1 MSASSPATPSPCSV
15 PALAV
20 HLAAASTLLPKEI
33 HAPNPT
39 ATCAPTRSVRTET
52 SNQAHTLETWLL
64 SLGVTHAPRL
74 THTSNPVPE
83 LDILTPTTMG
93 RPGLLPLQSLAASG
107 PHAALLEGRGAPRTE
122 THSHPAI
129 RLATFAPVAGANAA
143 STKCSRASRSSNVPL
158 ARRYFPASTSD
169 TPTPTA
175 MRRFMSTSHDLLQS
189 RAFTAGAFIAAAH
202 FVRFD
207 CMTEE
212 PWQEQDPGQC
222 GLLLDRFFGSDW
234 C

>member
-1 MSASSPATPSPCSV
+1 MLASSPVTPSPCS
-15 PALAV
+15 AQAQAV
-20 HLAAASTLLPKEI
+20 HLAAASTFLPKEI

-39 ATCAPTRSVRTET
+39 AVCAPIRSVRTET
-52 SNQAHTLETWLL
+52 SNQAPTPEKWLL

-74 THTSNPVPE
+74 IHTSNPVPE

-107 PHAALLEGRGAPRTE
+107 PHAVLLEGRGAPRME
-122 THSHPAI
+122 TRRHPAI
-129 RLATFAPVAGANAA
+129 RPATSAPVVGVNAA
-143 STKCSRASRSSNVPL
+143 STKSSRASRSSNAPS

-175 MRRFMSTSHDLLQS
+175 MRRFMSTPHDFLQPW
-189 RAFTAGAFIAAAH
+189 AFTAGAFVAAAH
-202 FVRFD
+202 FIRFD

-222 GLLLDRFFGSDW
+222 GLL
-234 C
+234 